1 MAKSKSRYPK
11 KKNYQHNTSKIKQ
24 INNNNLDKPTEN
36 KNVYTQEYLEHKKQ
50 QQSERPLF
58 MRILGIALVCIMIIG
73 FVISPL
79 LY

>member
-24 INNNNLDKPTEN
+24 TNNNNLGKPNEN
-36 KNVYTQEYLEHKKQ
+36 KNVYTQEYLEYKKQ
-50 QQSERPLF
+50 QESQRPLF